1 METYELFSLPSD
13 HWTWIAV
20 RELPWPH
27 TGHGYV
33 GCCGRCGSLSYTPRA
48 TYEGAWDDCLAHHE
62 ETQRAFSLLE
72 APDGLQPHQGA
83 GSDRSRQE

>member
-13 HWTWIAV
+13 HWTWVAV

-27 TGHGYV
+27 LGMGFV

-48 TYEGAWDDCLAHHE
+48 LYEQAWDDCDRHHQAKRPGSVLSPE
-62 ETQRAFSLLE
+62 
-72 APDGLQPHQGA
+72 PDKPRRYA
-83 GSDRSRQE
+83 DE